1 MENLR
6 NKYIEAIATA
16 DNENALEAVRLAALG
31 KKGEVSLK
39 MRELGQMSPEER
51 QVAGPALN
59 DLKNEI
65 ISAISAK
72 KEALE
77 DLVLNERL
85 KSEWLDVTLPSRER
99 PSGTI
104 HPISQVTEEVISIF
118 ASMDFSVA
126 EGPRIETD
134 WYNFDALNIPGHH
147 PARAEMDTFYICL
160 LYTSDAADD

>member
-6 NKYIEAIATA
+6 NKYIQAIDIAG
-16 DNENALEAVRLAALG
+16 DENALEAVRLAALG

-72 KEALE
+72 KRSLG
-77 DLVLNERL
+77 RL
-85 KSEWLDVTLPSRER
+85 ST
-99 PSGTI
+99 
-104 HPISQVTEEVISIF
+104 Q
-118 ASMDFSVA
+118 
-126 EGPRIETD
+126 
-134 WYNFDALNIPGHH
+134 
-147 PARAEMDTFYICL
+147 
-160 LYTSDAADD
+160 

>member
-6 NKYIEAIATA
+6 NKYIQAIDIAG
-16 DNENALEAVRLAALG
+16 DENALEAVRLAALG

-77 DLVLNERL
+77 DSVLNERL

-99 PSGTI
+99 PAGTI
-104 HPISQVTEEVISIF
+104 HPIS
-118 ASMDFSVA
+118 
-126 EGPRIETD
+126 R
-134 WYNFDALNIPGHH
+134 
-147 PARAEMDTFYICL
+147 
-160 LYTSDAADD
+160 

>member
-1 MENLR
+1 MKNLR

-16 DNENALEAVRLAALG
+16 DDEDALEAVRLAALG

-51 QVAGPALN
+51 LLVGPLLN

-77 DLVLNERL
+77 DLVLNDRL
-85 KSEWLDVTLPSRER
+85 KSEWLDVTLSL
-99 PSGTI
+99 I
-104 HPISQVTEEVISIF
+104 HI
-118 ASMDFSVA
+118 
-126 EGPRIETD
+126 
-134 WYNFDALNIPGHH
+134 
-147 PARAEMDTFYICL
+147 
-160 LYTSDAADD
+160 

>member
-1 MENLR
+1 MKNLR

-16 DNENALEAVRLAALG
+16 DDEDALEGVRLAALG

-51 QVAGPALN
+51 QLAGPLLN

-77 DLVLNERL
+77 AVPYTHL
-85 KSEWLDVTLPSRER
+85 TLP
-99 PSGTI
+99 T
-104 HPISQVTEEVISIF
+104 TEAV
-118 ASMDFSVA
+118 
-126 EGPRIETD
+126 
-134 WYNFDALNIPGHH
+134 
-147 PARAEMDTFYICL
+147 
-160 LYTSDAADD
+160 

>member
-16 DNENALEAVRLAALG
+16 DDEDALEAVRLAALG

-51 QVAGPALN
+51 KFAGPLLN

-77 DLVLNERL
+77 DLVLDDRL
-85 KSEWLDVTLPSRER
+85 KSEWLDVTLPSR
-99 PSGTI
+99 
-104 HPISQVTEEVISIF
+104 
-118 ASMDFSVA
+118 
-126 EGPRIETD
+126 
-134 WYNFDALNIPGHH
+134 
-147 PARAEMDTFYICL
+147 
-160 LYTSDAADD
+160 